1 MNHHI
6 NNINCDVKTLND
18 NNDFSNKKKIR
29 RNKKELYSVERQ
41 EFISKLNDILKL
53 ELNNYAI
60 IYNDLIENEELKK
73 FLIDNIELIKKYW
86 AHAHWGYFTGHFHN
100 CIKSD
105 EISLMKSI
113 YKDEN
118 YKFASKVRMI
128 TRAGVKKKHT
138 EIHFILPNNIN

>member
-6 NNINCDVKTLND
+6 NNIDCDVKTLND
-18 NNDFSNKKKIR
+18 NFSNKKKIR
-29 RNKKELYSVERQ
+29 RNKKELYSLERQ

-53 ELNNYAI
+53 EQNNYAI

-100 CIKSD
+100 CTTQNHFNQ
-105 EISLMKSI
+105 I
-113 YKDEN
+113 Y
-118 YKFASKVRMI
+118 I
-128 TRAGVKKKHT
+128 
-138 EIHFILPNNIN
+138 